1 MIRINAGLAGIRET
15 SSMRD
20 DDPLPL
26 PPSPPP
32 DIARLTLAEI
42 WAALKA
48 GVWDFQTAPLFGLA
62 FSAFYVVAGVVLWWL
77 GAGTFLWTL
86 AFALGFPLLAPFAAV
101 GLYEVSRR
109 LEAGETLTWAGVL
122 GVVWNERRRQLP
134 WVGVILAL
142 IFLFWSFFAHMTF
155 AMFFGP
161 SAPVS
166 LEGDLSLYLTP
177 NGMVM
182 LAVQS
187 VVGAGVAFL
196 TFGLTAV
203 SLPLLVDK
211 EFDFVTAMLV
221 SLDTVAKNRLVM
233 GIWAVIIAASLFVAM
248 LPAFLGLF
256 IALPVLGHATWHL
269 YRRALYHPV

>member
-1 MIRINAGLAGIRET
+1 M
-15 SSMRD
+15 MD
-20 DDPLPL
+20 DNPLPL

-32 DIARLTLAEI
+32 DIAQVTLAEL
-42 WAALKA
+42 WASLRA
-48 GVWDFQTAPLFGLA
+48 GISDFQTAPLFGLA
-62 FSAFYVVAGVVLWWL
+62 FSLFYVLAGVVLWWI

-86 AFALGFPLLAPFAAV
+86 AFALGFPLVAPFAAV

-109 LEAGETLTWAGVL
+109 IEAGEPLAWSDVL
-122 GVVWNERRRQLP
+122 GVVWNERTRQLP

-161 SAPVS
+161 SALMNMDS
-166 LEGDLSLYLTP
+166 EWALFLTP
-177 NGMVM
+177 TGMAM
-182 LAVQS
+182 LAVQV

-221 SLDTVAKNRLVM
+221 SLDTVARNKVVM
-233 GIWAVIIAASLFVAM
+233 GVWAVIVAVCLFVAM

-256 IALPVLGHATWHL
+256 IALPVLGHATWHI